1 MVNRIYGLVPGLLCF
16 CIAAGCNGD
25 GTTVKLAKAGGNLTY
40 KGSPLAGAQVTFM
53 PEKGPLAIG
62 MTDLNGDFKLN
73 SGAIAGCAV
82 GPAKVAIKVDSPEDD
97 AGSVVDLPTPKTP
110 QEVDEHSKKVGEAT
124 MAHQKKMSEPKKSL
138 IPKKYKD
145 VATSGLAFTIE
156 SDSSKNNF
164 KIDLKD

>member
-1 MVNRIYGLVPGLLCF
+1 MVNRLHFLVLGLVCA
-16 CIAAGCNGD
+16 CIAVGCNGD
-25 GTTVKLAKAGGNLTY
+25 GTSVKLAKAGGNLTY

-53 PEKGPLAIG
+53 PDKGPLAIG

-82 GPAKVAIKVDSPEDD
+82 GPAKVAIKVDGPEED
-97 AGSVVDLPTPKTP
+97 AASIADLPAPKNA
-110 QEVDEHSKKVGEAT
+110 QEADEHSKKVGEAT
-124 MAHQKKMSEPKKSL
+124 MSSQRATSATKKSL

>member
-1 MVNRIYGLVPGLLCF
+1 MVNRVHVLVSGLLCA
-16 CIAAGCNGD
+16 CIAVGCSGD

-53 PEKGPLAIG
+53 PDKGPLAIG

-82 GPAKVAIKVDSPEDD
+82 GPAKVAIKVDGPEED
-97 AGSVVDLPTPKTP
+97 AGSITDLPAPKTP
-110 QEVDEHSKKVGEAT
+110 QEVEEHSKKVGAAT
-124 MAHQKKMSEPKKSL
+124 MSYQKETSGTKKSL

-156 SDSSKNNF
+156 SDSSKNQF